1 MRIYF
6 VSLGCDKNTVDSEM
20 MLGMINGAGVEIT
33 MSLDDADGVII
44 NSCAFIADAKE
55 ESINTIL
62 EMAKRKQEGKL
73 SKIIVTGC
81 LAQRYKDEIIKEIPE
96 VDAVVG
102 IQSFD
107 KIVEILLCDDKEPR
121 VVTDDLKL
129 APISGHKRLLTT
141 STHYAYMKIAEGCD
155 KHCTYCII
163 PKLRGGFRSVPMDTL
178 LNEAKDLAERGIKE
192 LILVAQET
200 TLYGV
205 DITGRK
211 QLPEL
216 LRELA
221 KVNGIERIRLLY
233 TYPEEIN
240 DELIEAIKSEPKVCH
255 YIDMPIQHASDRVLK
270 RMGRRTSNADLRN
283 IIKKLRCEIPDI
295 VLRTTLI
302 TGFPG
307 EKLSDYRILKEF
319 VRDIGFDRLG
329 VFTYSRE
336 EGTAA
341 ANMKSQLPE
350 FVKKLRRNG
359 IMKLQQHIVYEKN
372 EAMVGRELTVSVDG
386 KLVEDGVYVTRSYMD
401 ASDVDGIVFVSTDR
415 ELMCG
420 DSLKVRITGADGYD
434 LVAEEV

>member
-178 LNEAKDLAERGIKE
+178 ITEAKDLAERGIKE

-240 DELIEAIKSEPKVCH
+240 DELIEAIKS
-255 YIDMPIQHASDRVLK
+255 
-270 RMGRRTSNADLRN
+270 
-283 IIKKLRCEIPDI
+283 
-295 VLRTTLI
+295 
-302 TGFPG
+302 
-307 EKLSDYRILKEF
+307 
-319 VRDIGFDRLG
+319 
-329 VFTYSRE
+329 
-336 EGTAA
+336 
-341 ANMKSQLPE
+341 
-350 FVKKLRRNG
+350 
-359 IMKLQQHIVYEKN
+359 
-372 EAMVGRELTVSVDG
+372 
-386 KLVEDGVYVTRSYMD
+386 
-401 ASDVDGIVFVSTDR
+401 
-415 ELMCG
+415 
-420 DSLKVRITGADGYD
+420 
-434 LVAEEV
+434 

>member
-221 KVNGIERIRLLY
+221 KVDGIEKIRLLY

-240 DELIEAIKSEPKVCH
+240 DELIGAIKIEPKVCH

-307 EKLSDYRILKEF
+307 ERLSDYRILKEF

-341 ANMKSQLPE
+341 ANMKGQLPE

-372 EAMVGRELTVSVDG
+372 EAMVGRELSVSVDG

-401 ASDVDGIVFVSTDR
+401 APDVDGIVFVSTDR